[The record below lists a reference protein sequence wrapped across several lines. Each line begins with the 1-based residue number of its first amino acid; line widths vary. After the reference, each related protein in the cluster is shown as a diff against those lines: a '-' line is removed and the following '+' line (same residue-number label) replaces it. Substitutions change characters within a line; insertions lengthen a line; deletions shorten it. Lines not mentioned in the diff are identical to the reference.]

1 MLVAAL
7 FLGAATLFAQ
17 LTPYEY
23 AKRWYVSL
31 QGGMV
36 YFNGDWT
43 YVFREYPGEWLTP
56 AMPAFGASVG
66 YGIANGHELRL
77 TASYG
82 KKKASCISYDYKLYP
97 YSFHSVSLVADYV
110 LAFMALEENYV
121 PFSPKMYV
129 GPGVAYTF
137 GFTDPHHP
145 KRTVSGPNWVGCAH
159 FGAIFEYNFP
169 FGLGLFTDVG
179 LMFLG
184 DPYDGQGWY
193 NFRLDM
199 EVGLQMGVVYHFK

>member
-7 FLGAATLFAQ
+7 FLGAATLSAQ

-110 LAFMALEENYV
+110 LAFMA
-121 PFSPKMYV
+121 
-129 GPGVAYTF
+129 
-137 GFTDPHHP
+137 
-145 KRTVSGPNWVGCAH
+145 
-159 FGAIFEYNFP
+159 YNA
-169 FGLGLFTDVG
+169 GLGNVQKWMKEGTIQSNGSDIENI
-179 LMFLG
+179 
-184 DPYDGQGWY
+184 P
-193 NFRLDM
+193 
-199 EVGLQMGVVYHFK
+199 FKETNLYVRKIIHHYEIYQELYSQK